1 MFDIGMPELILIFVI
16 ALLVFGPKKLPE
28 IGKSL
33 GRAMSEFK
41 RSSNEFRDHL
51 EKEVETDKIKD
62 ELLAQQKE
70 IKESLEPAKPEDKTK
85 TDTTTK
91 TYAG

>member
-41 RSSNEFRDHL
+41 RSSNEFRDNL

-70 IKESLEPAKPEDKTK
+70 IKESLEPSKTEEKPHA
-85 TDTTTK
+85 DTTTK
-91 TYAG
+91 NYAG